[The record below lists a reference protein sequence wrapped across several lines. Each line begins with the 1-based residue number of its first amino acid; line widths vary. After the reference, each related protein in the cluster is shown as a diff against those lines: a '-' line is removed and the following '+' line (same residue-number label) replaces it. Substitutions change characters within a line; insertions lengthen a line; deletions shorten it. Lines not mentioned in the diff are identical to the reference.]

1 MEKICLLFVIFSNG
15 CLRWTLYF
23 CTFCYLLVQ
32 WQISWSK
39 QGRLRACYFSRM
51 KASVEIWCFCST
63 KDICGPGCHAEAKLN
78 CFSLLPQ
85 YKSRQ
90 ATFLT
95 VLWKCWYSLLVL
107 QQDTF
112 VVYLPNHDF
121 TEELIFR
128 EWNVLRKFD
137 AFFYKRHL
145 WPRFP
150 CWNKIK
156 LLFTSVPTQEKTSN
170 LLTVLWKY
178 WYPLF
183 VFQQDTSV
191 VYLPKHDFRRRTN
204 FNSLSRSRQ
213 QWQNVFGEYFF

>member
-1 MEKICLLFVIFSNG
+1 MEKFCLLFEIFGKG
-15 CLRWTLYF
+15 CLRSTLYF

-32 WQISWSK
+32 QWQISWSK
-39 QGRLRACYFSRM
+39 EGRLRTCYFSRM
-51 KASVEIWCFCST
+51 KTPVEIWCFCST

-128 EWNVLRKFD
+128 EWKVLRKFD
-137 AFFYKRHL
+137 AFFLQKHL

-156 LLFTSVPTQEKTSN
+156 LLFTSIPTPENCENIDILYLLFNKT
-170 LLTVLWKY
+170 LL
-178 WYPLF
+178 LF
-183 VFQQDTSV
+183 IYQNMTS
-191 VYLPKHDFRRRTN
+191 PEN
-204 FNSLSRSRQ
+204 
-213 QWQNVFGEYFF
+213 